1 MKPDWMLY
9 EVYTTHY
16 SLNITTLEENPSYLV
31 KLMKKKTAEP
41 QSYGKNIV
49 KHLSAVV
56 KVK

>member
-1 MKPDWMLY
+1 MLY